1 MRVCVYPWE
10 IYVYP
15 SSSGRACRGQRTSDP
30 PELELQACEM
40 PDMGVCVCGNCL
52 SQEQYALYTAE
63 PLLQFIFFKLKNTCI
78 SISCICAH

>member
-40 PDMGVCVCGNCL
+40 PDMGVCVGTVFRKSNTLFTLL
-52 SQEQYALYTAE
+52 SHCYSS
-63 PLLQFIFFKLKNTCI
+63 FFFKLKNTCI